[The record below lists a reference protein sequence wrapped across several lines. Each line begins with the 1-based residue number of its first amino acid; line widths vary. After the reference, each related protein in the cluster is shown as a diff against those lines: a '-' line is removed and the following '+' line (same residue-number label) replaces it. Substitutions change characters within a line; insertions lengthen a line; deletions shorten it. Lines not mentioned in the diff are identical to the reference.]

1 MTKKIMF
8 LLTASVLSIGI
19 MTGCSGNSGNTQAD
33 DNNNVITQT
42 ENQNVADDNADDGSA
57 ATTAAGSV
65 TDDNADDGSAATTAA
80 ANSGT
85 DSKYISEEEASSI
98 ALAQVDGATEDELRI
113 NKDNDDNRNIYEV
126 SILHDGVEYDFEID
140 AQTGD
145 ILSQS
150 SGRDDDDDWDD
161 GQSGSQN
168 NNQNNSGLISEKKAS
183 KIALGQVD
191 GATESDLR
199 IHQDTDD
206 GRTVYEGSIIYN
218 EMEYEFEIDAQ
229 SGDIIDWSSES
240 VYDD

>member
-42 ENQNVADDNADDGSA
+42 ENQNVADD
-57 ATTAAGSV
+57 
-65 TDDNADDGSAATTAA
+65 GSAATTAA

-85 DSKYISEEEASSI
+85 GSKYISEEEASSI

-150 SGRDDDDDWDD
+150 SERDDDDDWDD

>member
-85 DSKYISEEEASSI
+85 GSKYISEE
-98 ALAQVDGATEDELRI
+98 
-113 NKDNDDNRNIYEV
+113 
-126 SILHDGVEYDFEID
+126 
-140 AQTGD
+140 
-145 ILSQS
+145 
-150 SGRDDDDDWDD
+150 
-161 GQSGSQN
+161 
-168 NNQNNSGLISEKKAS
+168 
-183 KIALGQVD
+183 
-191 GATESDLR
+191 
-199 IHQDTDD
+199 
-206 GRTVYEGSIIYN
+206 
-218 EMEYEFEIDAQ
+218 
-229 SGDIIDWSSES
+229 
-240 VYDD
+240 

>member
-57 ATTAAGSV
+57 ATTAA
-65 TDDNADDGSAATTAA
+65 

-85 DSKYISEEEASSI
+85 GSKYISEEEASSI

-150 SGRDDDDDWDD
+150 SERDDDDDWDD

-183 KIALGQVD
+183 KITLGQVD

>member
-19 MTGCSGNSGNTQAD
+19 MTGCSGNSENTQAD

-42 ENQNVADDNADDGSA
+42 ENQNVA
-57 ATTAAGSV
+57 
-65 TDDNADDGSAATTAA
+65 DDNADDGSAATTAA

-150 SGRDDDDDWDD
+150 SERDDDDDWDD
-161 GQSGSQN
+161 GQN

-206 GRTVYEGSIIYN
+206 GRTVYEVSIIYN

>member
-57 ATTAAGSV
+57 ATTAA
-65 TDDNADDGSAATTAA
+65 

-85 DSKYISEEEASSI
+85 GSKYISEEEASSI

-150 SGRDDDDDWDD
+150 SERDDDDDWDD
-161 GQSGSQN
+161 GQN

>member
-8 LLTASVLSIGI
+8 LLTASFLSIGI

-85 DSKYISEEEASSI
+85 GSKYISEEEASSI

-150 SGRDDDDDWDD
+150 SERDDDDDWDD

>member
-1 MTKKIMF
+1 M
-8 LLTASVLSIGI
+8 
-19 MTGCSGNSGNTQAD
+19 
-33 DNNNVITQT
+33 
-42 ENQNVADDNADDGSA
+42 
-57 ATTAAGSV
+57 
-65 TDDNADDGSAATTAA
+65 
-80 ANSGT
+80 
-85 DSKYISEEEASSI
+85 
-98 ALAQVDGATEDELRI
+98 DGATEDELRI

-150 SGRDDDDDWDD
+150 GERDDDDDWDD

>member
-19 MTGCSGNSGNTQAD
+19 MTGCSGNSGNTQSD

-57 ATTAAGSV
+57 ATTAA
-65 TDDNADDGSAATTAA
+65 

-85 DSKYISEEEASSI
+85 GSKYISEEEASSI

-150 SGRDDDDDWDD
+150 SERDDDDDWDD
-161 GQSGSQN
+161 GQN

>member
-42 ENQNVADDNADDGSA
+42 ENQNVA
-57 ATTAAGSV
+57 
-65 TDDNADDGSAATTAA
+65 DDNADDGSAATTAA

-150 SGRDDDDDWDD
+150 SERDDDDDWDD
-161 GQSGSQN
+161 GQN

>member
-19 MTGCSGNSGNTQAD
+19 MTGCSGNSENTQAD

-42 ENQNVADDNADDGSA
+42 ENQNVA
-57 ATTAAGSV
+57 
-65 TDDNADDGSAATTAA
+65 DDNADDGSAATTAA

-150 SGRDDDDDWDD
+150 SERDDDDDWDD
-161 GQSGSQN
+161 GQN